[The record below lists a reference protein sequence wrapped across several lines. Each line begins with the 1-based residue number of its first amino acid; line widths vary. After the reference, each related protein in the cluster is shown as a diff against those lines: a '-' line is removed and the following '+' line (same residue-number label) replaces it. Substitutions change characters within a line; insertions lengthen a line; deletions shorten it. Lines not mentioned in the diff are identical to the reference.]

1 MYEDLMKRYRDQNP
15 REVFAHFSYKA
26 DQGETWETPIQK
38 LAEKARPESWN
49 FDKSEFKKDGI
60 DYPILSSYLNFT
72 FKRLQEQ
79 GKINYSVDGNR
90 ACFNTGLQTP
100 EGKDIF
106 ATFYKNQQANERN
119 QPDWT
124 LFGYFDAY
132 SDKVRD
138 FEPLPDIATY
148 IDNPSD
154 LVFDHR
160 LELEVDYKHILV
172 DNVERLPDVLREAP
186 TLARHAVE
194 GAISQLK
201 ERLKR
206 NYKLAVPHWY
216 EGKVQL
222 LLPLSITDDIS
233 ADVALVAEKDEER
246 GKIYGKDC
254 SDDGYGLSRCSNNM
268 RSRSTVAKPIK
279 LTICLRVIRNAW
291 HFCYALRLVFK
302 VACGSFSIALLT
314 P

>member
-1 MYEDLMKRYRDQNP
+1 MYEDLARRYKEQNP
-15 REVFAHFSYKA
+15 REVFAHFAYSA
-26 DQGETWETPIQK
+26 DQGETWETPFQK
-38 LAEKARPESWN
+38 LAEKAKPESWN
-49 FDKSEFKKDGI
+49 FEKPEFQKPGTN
-60 DYPILSSYLNFT
+60 YPILTSYLNFT
-72 FKRLQEQ
+72 FRRLQEQ
-79 GKINYSVDGNR
+79 DKIKYSADNTR

-106 ATFYKNQQANERN
+106 ATFYKNQQAQQKN
-119 QPDWT
+119 QPDWN

-132 SDKVRD
+132 SDKMKD

-160 LELEVDYKHILV
+160 LNLEVDYQHILV
-172 DNVERLPDVLREAP
+172 ENSPRLPEVLQQNP

-216 EGKVQL
+216 EGKIQL
-222 LLPLSITDDIS
+222 LLPLSITDDMS
-233 ADVALVAEKDEER
+233 ADVALVAEKDEQR
-246 GKIYGKDC
+246 NKYMVRTVLTMDMAYQDARIIC
-254 SDDGYGLSRCSNNM
+254 SPDRQWLN
-268 RSRSTVAKPIK
+268 P
-279 LTICLRVIRNAW
+279 
-291 HFCYALRLVFK
+291 
-302 VACGSFSIALLT
+302 
-314 P
+314 

>member
-1 MYEDLMKRYRDQNP
+1 MYEDLIKRYREQNP
-15 REVFAHFSYKA
+15 RDVFAHFGYKI

-49 FDKSEFKKDGI
+49 FEKAEFKKEGI
-60 DYPILSSYLNFT
+60 NFPILFSYLNFT
-72 FKRLQEQ
+72 FRRLQEQ
-79 GKINYSVDGNR
+79 GKIKYSADDSR
-90 ACFNTGLQTP
+90 ACINTGLQTP

-106 ATFYKNQQANERN
+106 ATFYKNQQAEQRK
-119 QPDWT
+119 QPDWN

-148 IDNPSD
+148 IDNPAD
-154 LVFDHR
+154 LVFDYR
-160 LELEVDYKHILV
+160 LELEVDYQHILV
-172 DNVERLPDVLREAP
+172 ENKERLPEVLQQNS

-194 GAISQLK
+194 GAISQLQ

-216 EGKVQL
+216 DEKVQL
-222 LLPLSITDDIS
+222 LLPLSITDDLT
-233 ADVALVAEKDEER
+233 ADVALVAEKDEQR
-246 GKIYGKDC
+246 KKYMV
-254 SDDGYGLSRCSNNM
+254 R
-268 RSRSTVAKPIK
+268 TV
-279 LTICLRVIRNAW
+279 LTMDMAYQDARVICSPDRQWLN
-291 HFCYALRLVFK
+291 
-302 VACGSFSIALLT
+302 